1 MEKFNPYTILELNT
15 NCNDNEIKK
24 AYRKMAMKYHPDK
37 NSDPGAND
45 KFKNI
50 SKAYEILINPEKRRK
65 YDKYGICDENDE
77 QKHQEHMFHDMIMKE
92 RLKETISINIPIAD
106 FLSGIK
112 KELNLQREIINSKT
126 RRSHVENFT
135 VELNLDINCP
145 LNKHFIFENKGKKV
159 DDLSGDL
166 IVEIDLKPD
175 SNYTI
180 DKTNYNLIYNK
191 SISLVDSLCGV
202 NFDIIINKETIS
214 IFHDKIINP
223 QSKYLIKDRGLTI
236 QKDDNIRKTN
246 IIVNF
251 NIEYPNKL
259 SVEHI
264 EQLNKNVNR
273 CKRNSD
279 TIYTELVE
287 QIKQTEKSSVGNVNG
302 KDPRE
307 RIFEQFG
314 IPGFSFGGIPGMH
327 GMNGM
332 PGFTT
337 NTTYQ
342 HVNVSSN
349 GNVQDCH
356 VQ

>member
-112 KELNLQREIINSKT
+112 KELNLQREVINSKT
-126 RRSHVENFT
+126 RRSYVENFT
-135 VELNLDINCP
+135 VELHLDTNSP
-145 LNKHFIFENKGKKV
+145 LNKPLIFENKGKKV

-191 SISLVDSLCGV
+191 SISLVDSLCGF
-202 NFDIIINKETIS
+202 NFNFSINKETIS
-214 IFHDKIINP
+214 ILHDKIINP
-223 QSKYLIKDRGLTI
+223 QIKYIIKNRGFTI
-236 QKDDNIRKTN
+236 QKDDNVRKTD
-246 IIVNF
+246 IIINF

-264 EQLNKNVNR
+264 EQLKENINR
-273 CKRNSD
+273 CKKNSD

-287 QIKQTEKSSVGNVNG
+287 QNKQTEKSSISS
-302 KDPRE
+302 DTRDTRDARE

-314 IPGFSFGGIPGMH
+314 MHGFPFGGIPGM
-327 GMNGM
+327 
-332 PGFTT
+332 PGFATHT
-337 NTTYQ
+337 AYQ
-342 HVNVSSN
+342 HVNVGSD
-349 GNVQDCH
+349 GNVQECH

>member
-37 NSDPGAND
+37 NSDPDANE

-145 LNKHFIFENKGKKV
+145 LNKQFIFENKGKKV

-191 SISLVDSLCGV
+191 NISLVDSLCGF
-202 NFDIIINKETIS
+202 NFNLSINKETIS
-214 IFHDKIINP
+214 ILHDKIINP
-223 QSKYLIKDRGLTI
+223 QIKYIIKNRGFTI
-236 QKDDNIRKTN
+236 QKDDNVRKTD
-246 IIVNF
+246 IIINF

-259 SVEHI
+259 SIEHI
-264 EQLNKNVNR
+264 EQLNKNINR

-279 TIYTELVE
+279 TVYTELVE
-287 QIKQTEKSSVGNVNG
+287 QNKQTEKSSVCSDNKNT
-302 KDPRE
+302 RE
-307 RIFEQFG
+307 KIFEQFG
-314 IPGFSFGGIPGMH
+314 MHGFPFGGIPGMP
-327 GMNGM
+327 GGM
-332 PGFTT
+332 PGFATH
-337 NTTYQ
+337 TTYH
-342 HVNVSSN
+342 HVNVASG
-349 GNVQDCH
+349 GNAQDCH